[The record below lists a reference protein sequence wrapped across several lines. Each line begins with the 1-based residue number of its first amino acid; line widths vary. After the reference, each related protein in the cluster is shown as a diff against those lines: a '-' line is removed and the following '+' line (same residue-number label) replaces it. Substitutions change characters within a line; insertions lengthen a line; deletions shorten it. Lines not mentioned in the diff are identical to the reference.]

1 MTVEE
6 EIADRIDAAL
16 DSWLRA
22 VKVVK
27 TRPAASNT
35 DRLEAQRRLM
45 ALDGLV
51 TRYDST
57 GNEFIAASVEKAHQA
72 MLTAWSEQ

>member
-6 EIADRIDAAL
+6 DIADRIDAAL

-27 TRPAASNT
+27 TRPAASNM

-51 TRYDST
+51 TRYDFS
-57 GNEFIAASVEKAHQA
+57 GNEIIAASVEKAHQA